1 MEHIVLRGGN
11 MLYRPKFTITN
22 KITSAISKIE
32 RARGFFDAINL
43 SKELLLQLQNRALV
57 LEAYHTTHIEGTQL
71 TLEQSKKVVRGESI
85 ENANPDDI
93 QEVKNY
99 TYAFNLVS
107 EYLND
112 GSPITESLIREI
124 HKKLVYQVRGNTA
137 APGEYRKIQNYVVN
151 SKTQEIIYTPPPAYE
166 IGIMMQELIEYIN
179 KVTDINDIIISGI
192 AQFQLVHIHPF
203 LDGNG
208 RTARLLSTLYL
219 YKKGYDFKKLFT
231 LSEYYDRNRLKYYE
245 AIQSVRNN
253 DMDMTEWLEYFIHA
267 LASQISEI
275 QQKSATF
282 TKYEYLKENHKL
294 SERQINVIMYI
305 IEFGEINIR
314 IYETL
319 YPKVSKR
326 TLQRELKELVDID
339 LLEVKGNTNNRIY
352 TLKLMTNI

>member
-1 MEHIVLRGGN
+1 MGHIVLKGKN
-11 MLYRPKFTITN
+11 MQYRPKFKITN
-22 KITSAISKIE
+22 KITTAIGKIE

-43 SKELLLQLQNRALV
+43 SQELLLQLQNRALV

-71 TLEQSKKVVRGESI
+71 TLEQSKKVVRGEQI
-85 ENANPDDI
+85 EGANPDDI

-112 GSPITESLIREI
+112 GSPVTESLIREI
-124 HKKLVYQVRGNTA
+124 HKKLVCQVRGNAA

-151 SKTQEIIYTPPPAYE
+151 SKTEEIIYTPPPAYE
-166 IGIMMQELIEYIN
+166 VGIMMQELIEYIN
-179 KVTDINDIIISGI
+179 KVTDSSDIIIAGI

-208 RTARLLSTLYL
+208 RTARLLSTLCL

-245 AIQSVRNN
+245 AMQSVRNN
-253 DMDMTEWLEYFIHA
+253 DMDMTAWLEYFTDA

-282 TKYEYLKENHKL
+282 TKYEHLKENHRL
-294 SERQINVIMYI
+294 SERQINVINYI
-305 IEFGEINIR
+305 MEFGEINIR
-314 IYETL
+314 IYEIL
-319 YPKVSKR
+319 SPNVSKR
-326 TLQRELKELVDID
+326 TLQRELKELVDMN
-339 LLEVKGNTNNRIY
+339 LLDVKGSTNNKIY
-352 TLKLMTNI
+352 TLKLVTNL

>member
-1 MEHIVLRGGN
+1 MVKSN
-11 MLYRPKFTITN
+11 MKYTAEFKITN

-43 SKELLLQLQNRALV
+43 SKELLGQLQNRALI

-71 TLEQSKKVVRGESI
+71 TLDQSKRVVRGEVI

-112 GSPITESLIREI
+112 GSPVTESLIREI
-124 HKKLVYQVRGNTA
+124 HKKLVYQVRGNAA

-151 SKTQEIIYTPPPAYE
+151 SKTQEIIYTPPPVYE

-179 KVTDINDIIISGI
+179 QVTDISDIIIAGI

-208 RTARLLSTLYL
+208 RTARLLSTLCL

-245 AIQSVRNN
+245 AIQSVRKNN
-253 DMDMTEWLEYFIHA
+253 MDMTQWLEYFTNA
-267 LASQISEI
+267 LSSQITEI

-282 TKYEYLKENHKL
+282 TKYEHLKENNKL
-294 SERQINVIMYI
+294 SARQISLINYI
-305 IEFGEINIR
+305 IEFGEINIK
-314 IYETL
+314 IYESL
-319 YPKVSKR
+319 CLEASKR
-326 TLQRELKELVDID
+326 TLQRELKELLDMN
-339 LLEVKGNTNNRIY
+339 LLDAKGHTNNRIY
-352 TLKLMTNI
+352 TLKLVTNL